1 MKVISFKYFFFL
13 LYFEAEAVDVLKQ
26 GVGPASNEPPEKLH
40 FKTSG
45 GQ

>member
-13 LYFEAEAVDVLKQ
+13 LYFEAVDVLKQ